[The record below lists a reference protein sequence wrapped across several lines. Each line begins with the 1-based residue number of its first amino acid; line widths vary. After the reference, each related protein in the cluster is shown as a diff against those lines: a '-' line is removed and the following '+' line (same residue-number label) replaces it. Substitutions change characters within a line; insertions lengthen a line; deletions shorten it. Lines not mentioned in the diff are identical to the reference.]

1 MNELNGLYI
10 NVGEII
16 ISPHSSSQLNY
27 DNVRSLQCITELSVI
42 QHSNPINDECKWF
55 SKSAYVYYLIYF

>member
-42 QHSNPINDECKWF
+42 QHSNPINDECK
-55 SKSAYVYYLIYF
+55 